1 MAPLS
6 EKDIAPVR
14 EVAEET
20 CGMTA
25 CVFYKRVVIQTGRRE
40 MSRTMSLSDRVDI
53 LERCVMCRFFNRLS
67 LQLIEN

>member
-14 EVAEET
+14 EVVEET
-20 CGMTA
+20 CCMTA

-40 MSRTMSLSDRVDI
+40 MSKTMSLSDRVDI

-67 LQLIEN
+67 LQLIEG